1 MQLFYLSKQERN
13 GMIGFLTILFAIS
26 LVFQSF
32 RKEAVEPVCKKVE
45 VYLNSSSRTQLQEVR
60 GIGPVL
66 SDRIIKYK
74 LRLGGFHELKQ
85 INEVYGIDTSN
96 YDLIVNQLKLD
107 SVWHQFDVNQ
117 VVFKVLLGHPYFDY
131 KLVKSIFNYKD
142 HHGAYQSLHEL
153 KAIDFV
159 DQDLY
164 GKIAP
169 YLKIYPNG
177 K

>member
-13 GMIGFLTILFAIS
+13 GMIGFLTILLAIS
-26 LVFQSF
+26 FVFQSF
-32 RKEAVEPVCKKVE
+32 RKEIVEPVRKKVE
-45 VYLNSSSRTQLQEVR
+45 VLLNSSSRIQLQEVR

-74 LRLGGFHELKQ
+74 LKLGGFYKIDQ
-85 INEVYGIDTSN
+85 INEIYGIDTCN
-96 YDLIVNQLKLD
+96 YDLISSQLKLD

-117 VVFKVLLGHPYFDY
+117 VEFKVLLRHPYFDY

-142 HHGAYQSLHEL
+142 HHGDYQSLHEL
-153 KAIDFV
+153 KAVDLV